1 MTSSLLT
8 IRQTL
13 VILKKTIAFGGNSMK
28 NFEKFGVMI
37 DCSRNAVPNT
47 KGLKRFLETV
57 AKMGYNAVMLYTEDT
72 YEVENEPYFGYRRG
86 RYSIEELREIDRYA
100 ASLGIEL
107 IPFIQT
113 LAHLNQLK
121 YWRAYRHKIFDI
133 DDILLVD
140 EPRTYEL
147 LENIFSTLSKTFS
160 SHRVHLGMDEAHHI
174 GLGKY
179 LDTHGF
185 TDRYS
190 LLMKH
195 LNRVCEI
202 ARKYGF
208 NTTMMANDLFFNLS
222 PGVFCSEEIKDF
234 PPEIKNAVPDGCEMV
249 YWDYFATDPARYNAM
264 ILSSQNL
271 SKDVW
276 FSGGAWTWNT
286 FSPHNRYS
294 IKRNEIALQACL
306 KNGVTKAFFTLWG
319 DNGGECAYE
328 SALPALM
335 HAVAVAR
342 ELLDEEMKDEFL
354 KITGERFDDFIDL
367 DLPNYIFGEDVSVE
381 SPYFQH
387 SACNYAKT
395 HLYDDPFM
403 GTMSAALKA
412 EDDSL
417 LSVYASRLHGLA
429 EKSERYSFLYETAAC
444 LCGVLSKKL
453 LLAKRTRALYEA
465 GDKEGLRALAE
476 NDYTEA
482 IRLIDE
488 FYKAFRTQ
496 WYEINKTFGFEVQDA
511 RLGGLKRRLESC
523 KERLL
528 DYADGKISEIA
539 ELAEPLLPYK
549 DTYVTSWSEMI
560 SSNIT

>member
-1 MTSSLLT
+1 M
-8 IRQTL
+8 IPED
-13 VILKKTIAFGGNSMK
+13 IMK

-37 DCSRNAVPNT
+37 DCSRNAVPSIA
-47 KGLKRFLETV
+47 GLKRFLDCI

-72 YEVENEPYFGYRRG
+72 YEVENEPYFGYQRG
-86 RYSIEELREIDRYA
+86 RYSMEELREIDRYA
-100 ASLGIEL
+100 ASLDIEL

-133 DDILLVD
+133 DDILLID

-160 SHRVHLGMDEAHHI
+160 SRRVHLGMDEAHHV

-185 TDRYS
+185 TDRYA
-190 LLMKH
+190 LLIKH

-202 ARKYGF
+202 AGKYGF
-208 NTTMMANDLFFNLS
+208 TSTMMANDLFFNLS
-222 PGVFCSEEIKDF
+222 PGVFCSDEIRDF
-234 PPEIKNAVPDGCEMV
+234 PPEIKNGVPAGCEMV
-249 YWDYFATDPARYNAM
+249 HWDYFGMNPARYDAM
-264 ILSSQNL
+264 LLSTKKLSS
-271 SKDVW
+271 DIW

-294 IKRNEIALQACL
+294 IKRNAIALQSCL

-328 SALPALM
+328 SVLPALM
-335 HAVAVAR
+335 HVSAVAR
-342 ELLDEEMKDEFL
+342 GLSEEEMKAEFL
-354 KITGERFDDFIDL
+354 EITGENFDDFIDL
-367 DLPNYIFGEDVSVE
+367 DLPNYIFGETVPVE
-381 SPYFQH
+381 SPYFQN
-387 SACNYAKT
+387 SACNYCKI
-395 HLYDDPFM
+395 HLYDDPFL
-403 GTMSAALKA
+403 GTMSASLKA

-417 LSVYASRLHGLA
+417 LSVYASRLQGLA
-429 EKSERYSFLYETAAC
+429 EKSRSYAYLYETMAS
-444 LCGVLSKKL
+444 LCAVLSKKL
-453 LLAKRTRALYEA
+453 LLAKKTRALYEA
-465 GDKEGLRALAE
+465 GDKEGLRTLAE

-482 IRLIDE
+482 VLLLE
-488 FYKAFRTQ
+488 KFYHAFRRQ
-496 WYEINKTFGFEVQDA
+496 WYQINKTFGFEVQDA

-528 DYADGKISEIA
+528 DYANGKISEIA
-539 ELAEPLLPYK
+539 ELEESLLPYK

-560 SSNIT
+560 SANLT